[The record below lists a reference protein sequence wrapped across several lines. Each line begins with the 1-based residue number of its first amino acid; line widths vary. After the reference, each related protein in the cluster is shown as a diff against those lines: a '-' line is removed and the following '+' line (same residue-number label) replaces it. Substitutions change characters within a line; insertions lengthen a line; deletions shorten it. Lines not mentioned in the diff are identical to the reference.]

1 MAPSTHRPILS
12 ERKRTIILPLLS
24 VLKEMRADQRIIVLQ
39 YFDDATRDALYE
51 VIEAADQVDAP

>member
-12 ERKRTIILPLLS
+12 ERKHTIILPLLS
-24 VLKEMRADQRIIVLQ
+24 ALKEMRADQRIIVLQ